1 MKNPF
6 DLILMD
12 MQMPLMDGYTA
23 TTLLRQEGVTVPII
37 ALTAH
42 AMKGDEDKCRAAGCS
57 GYLTKPIDADLLV
70 RTVAEMLGESSC
82 PGQDSRRDS
91 RQGSPQSTATEDTHS
106 CPSCSEPD
114 KNVCPPAG
122 TGQAPSAQPV
132 GPVSAQPVGPVSA
145 QPVEPVS
152 AQPVGPAS
160 AQPVGPASAQ
170 PVGPASRRLQD
181 AAALFSQLPTDDPD
195 FRKIAEEFI
204 EHLHKQLAAMQRAA
218 ETRDFAE
225 LGRLTHWL
233 KGAGGTAGFPD
244 FTQPARRLESLVK
257 DQQCDEIEAAVAEL
271 LGLAGRV
278 AMAPESPVADAPQ

>member
-1 MKNPF
+1 MQSTKRQRQEALPSLDRVRILLVEDGDTNRQLIGLVLRRAGAQVTMAENGRVGADLGLKDPF

-12 MQMPLMDGYTA
+12 MQMPVMDGYTA
-23 TTLLRQEGVTVPII
+23 ATLLRQEGVTVPII

-57 GYLTKPIDADLLV
+57 SYLTKPIDADLLV
-70 RTVAEMLGESSC
+70 RTVAEMLPESFR
-82 PGQDSRRDS
+82 PR
-91 RQGSPQSTATEDTHS
+91 
-106 CPSCSEPD
+106 
-114 KNVCPPAG
+114 PA
-122 TGQAPSAQPV
+122 A
-132 GPVSAQPVGPVSA
+132 
-145 QPVEPVS
+145 E
-152 AQPVGPAS
+152 
-160 AQPVGPASAQ
+160 

-181 AAALFSQLPTDDPD
+181 AAALFSNLATDDPD
-195 FRKIAEEFI
+195 FRGIVEAFI
-204 EHLHKQLAAMQRAA
+204 KRLHEQLAAMQRAA
-218 ETRDFAE
+218 ETRDLVE

-278 AMAPESPVADAPQ
+278 ALAPEGPVADARQ